1 MHPSI
6 KTPDE
11 IAVYKKITLIGDM
24 KLMYEFGYHQGCA
37 ETSKEALSVI
47 NYLKRDL

>member
-11 IAVYKKITLIGDM
+11 IAVYKKLTLSGDM
-24 KLMYEFGYHQGCA
+24 ELMYEFGYHQGSA
-37 ETSKEALSVI
+37 GVAKKALNII
-47 NYLKRDL
+47 NHLK

>member
-11 IAVYKKITLIGDM
+11 IAVYEKLTLSGDM
-24 KLMYEFGYHQGCA
+24 KLMYEFGYHQGSA
-37 ETSKEALSVI
+37 ETAKEALNFI
-47 NYLKRDL
+47 NYLK